1 MADRSQTPEWQALQR
16 HREALDGQHLTELF
30 AADGGRFAALSRR
43 IDGALFDF
51 SKQRLTGETISLLC
65 ALARAA
71 DLEDWR
77 ERLFAGE
84 PVNGSEHRAALHVAL
99 RAEADARFRV
109 AGEPVMPRVLAERER
124 MRALVTAIRD
134 GRHTG
139 FAGTPIRHIVNL
151 GIGGSDLGPRM
162 ACAALAAQ
170 SHPALSVDFVAN
182 VDGADLAGVLE
193 GRDPRATLFIVA
205 SKTFTTIETL
215 TNANSARLWL
225 LEAAGGQRD
234 LALSRH
240 VVGVT
245 ANPLAARDFGIVDEH
260 IFPFADWVGGRF
272 SLWSPIGLPLA
283 LSIGFDGFESLLA
296 GARHL
301 DAHFR
306 ETPLEDNVPVLMA
319 LIGIWNRNFL
329 GSGWQSVVPYSQ
341 ALRLLPGYLQQLE
354 MESNGKSV
362 DRDGAPLG
370 YPTVPAIFGDAG
382 TNAQHAYFQ
391 WLHQGPRD
399 VPTDFIVFAR
409 SEAAL
414 PGHHEQLLANCL
426 AQSAALAFG
435 DAAKGDARRAC
446 PGNQPSTTMLM
457 PRLDPYHLGML
468 LAAYEHKTFTQGVVW
483 GINPFD
489 QWGVELGKRL
499 ARRLLPMVGDRD
511 VEAETDA
518 STRGLLGHLHAL
530 RAPGG

>member
-1 MADRSQTPEWQALQR
+1 MTTISSTPEWQALAR
-16 HREALDGQHLTELF
+16 HRDELAAIHLRELF
-30 AADGGRFAALSRR
+30 AGEPERFSRLSHR

-51 SKQRLTGETISLLC
+51 SKQRITTQTVDKLC

-71 DLEDWR
+71 DLEGWR
-77 ERLFAGE
+77 DRLFAGE
-84 PVNGSEHRAALHVAL
+84 AVNQSEGRAALHVAL
-99 RAEADARFRV
+99 RADGDARYAV
-109 AGEPVMPRVLAERER
+109 GGEPVMPQVMAERER
-124 MRALVTAIRD
+124 MRKLCAAIRE

-139 FAGTPIRHIVNL
+139 FAGSPIRHIVNL

-162 ACAALAAQ
+162 ACAALAALA
-170 SHPALSVDFVAN
+170 HPALSVDFVAN
-182 VDGADLAGVLE
+182 VDGADLAEVLE

-205 SKTFTTIETL
+205 SKTFTTIETM
-215 TNANSARLWL
+215 TNAHSARLWL
-225 LEAAGGQRD
+225 LEAAGDERD
-234 LALSRH
+234 LAMSRH
-240 VVGVT
+240 FVGVT
-245 ANPLAARDFGIVDEH
+245 ANPQAAGEFGIDEAQV
-260 IFPFADWVGGRF
+260 FPFADWVGGRF

-283 LSIGFDGFESLLA
+283 LSIGFDAFESLLA
-296 GARHL
+296 GARRV

-306 ETPLEDNVPVLMA
+306 DTPLETNVPALMA

-341 ALRLLPGYLQQLE
+341 ALRLLPNYLQQLE

-362 DRDGAPLG
+362 DRHGQPLD
-370 YPTVPAIFGDAG
+370 YPTAPAIIGDAG

-391 WLHQGPRD
+391 WLHQGPRT
-399 VPTDFIVFAR
+399 VPTDFVAFAR

-435 DAAKGDARRAC
+435 DAADDALRAC
-446 PGNQPSTTMLM
+446 PGNQPSTTVLL
-457 PRLDPYHLGML
+457 PHLDAYHLGML
-468 LAAYEHKTFTQGVVW
+468 LATYEHKTFAQGVVW

-499 ARRLLPMVGDRD
+499 ARHLLPLVSDA
-511 VEAETDA
+511 EATTGEADS
-518 STRGLLGHLHAL
+518 STGGLLAHLRSL
-530 RAPGG
+530 RARSG